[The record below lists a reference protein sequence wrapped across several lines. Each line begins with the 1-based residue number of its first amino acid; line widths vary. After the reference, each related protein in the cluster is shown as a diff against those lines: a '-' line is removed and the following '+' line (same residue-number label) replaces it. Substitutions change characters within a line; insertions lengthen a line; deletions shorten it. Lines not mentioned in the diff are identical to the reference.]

1 MSDRKKVLITGAA
14 GQIGTA
20 IRPFLRER
28 YRLRLHDRRPVE
40 QPVAGEETVQAD
52 ITDLAAMEYVARG
65 VDAVVHLAG
74 DRRVHAPWEA
84 VHDANIVGL
93 YNVFEAARRVG
104 ARKVV
109 YASTN
114 HVMGMYDRDEAWPI
128 HPDQPIRPDSLY
140 GVSKAFGEALAR
152 FYADEYGM
160 SMICLRIGWFLN
172 QPNPANEMQLRMW
185 ISPRDMAQLVWRSI
199 EVAVPFGIYY
209 GVSNNDRVKW
219 DYTNA
224 RRELGYAP
232 QDNSENYIPL

>member
-1 MSDRKKVLITGAA
+1 MSDRKRVLITGAA

-20 IRPFLRER
+20 IRPFLRAH
-28 YRLRLHDRRPVE
+28 YRLVLHDRRPVDDLVGDE
-40 QPVAGEETVQAD
+40 QAVQAD
-52 ITDLAAMEYVARG
+52 ITDLAAMEALAQG

-84 VHDANIVGL
+84 VRDANIIGL
-93 YNVFEAARRVG
+93 YNVFEAARRAG

-160 SMICLRIGWFLN
+160 SMICLRIGWFLDA
-172 QPNPANEMQLRMW
+172 PDPTNEAQLRMW
-185 ISPRDMAQLVWRSI
+185 ISPRDMAQLVWRSL
-199 EVAVPFGIYY
+199 EAEALFGVYY
-209 GVSNNDRVKW
+209 GVSNNDRVQW
-219 DYTNA
+219 DFDNA
-224 RRELGYAP
+224 RRELGYTP
-232 QDNSENYIPL
+232 QDNSEEYVI